1 MKIIL
6 ASGSPR
12 RREILGALGLEFEII
27 VPDVDES
34 SDITDPAELVKQL
47 SLRKAQAVR
56 SILAERGEDVSD
68 TLIIASDTIVWC
80 EREVLGK
87 PIDRADAG
95 RMIRMLSGREHSV
108 FSGVALCCG
117 EKSCADFERTKVH
130 FADVSE
136 SALERYLDSCKYLDK
151 AGAYAIQE
159 MAALFIR
166 GIEGDYLNVVGLPVR
181 RLYELMRD
189 EFGIDMQGLCNKKAD
204 I

>member
-12 RREILGALGLEFEII
+12 RREILSALGMEFEIS

-34 SDITDPAELVKQL
+34 SDVKHPAELVKQL

-56 SILAERGEDVSD
+56 DMLISRGEDTSD
-68 TLIIASDTIVWC
+68 TLIIASDTVVWC
-80 EREVLGK
+80 RDEILGK
-87 PIDRADAG
+87 PCDRADAA
-95 RMIRMLSGREHSV
+95 RMIKMLSGREHSV
-108 FSGVALCCG
+108 FSGVALCLG
-117 EKSCADFERTKVH
+117 NRSCADFERTKVH
-130 FADVSE
+130 FADVDE
-136 SALERYLDSCKYLDK
+136 SSIERYLDSCKYLDK

-159 MAALFIR
+159 AAALFIR

-189 EFGIDMQGLCNKKAD
+189 ELGIDMQGLCNKKS
-204 I
+204 

>member
-12 RREILGALGLEFEII
+12 RREILCALGLEFEII

-34 SDITDPAELVKQL
+34 SDIKDPAELVKQL
-47 SLRKAQAVR
+47 SLRKARAVR
-56 SILAERGEDVSD
+56 DMLKQRDEDIAD

-80 EREVLGK
+80 GGEVLGK
-87 PIDRADAG
+87 PCDRADAH
-95 RMIRMLSGREHSV
+95 RMIKMLSGREHSV
-108 FSGVALCCG
+108 FSGVALCYG
-117 EKSCADFERTKVH
+117 ERSCADFERTSVH

-136 SALERYLDSCKYLDK
+136 SALELYLDNCKYLDK

-159 MAALFIR
+159 AAALFIR

-189 EFGIDMQGLCNKKAD
+189 EFGIDMQGLCNSCIK
-204 I
+204 

>member
-12 RREILGALGLEFEII
+12 RREILSTLGLEFEII

-34 SDITDPAELVKQL
+34 SDMTDPAELVKQL

-56 SILAERGEDVSD
+56 DMLTERGVDVSD
-68 TLIIASDTIVWC
+68 TLIIASDTVVWC
-80 EREVLGK
+80 GGEVLGK
-87 PIDRADAG
+87 PCDRADAA
-95 RMIRMLSGREHSV
+95 RMMRMLSGRDHSV
-108 FSGVALCCG
+108 FSGVALCFG
-117 EKSCADFERTKVH
+117 ERCCADFERTRVH

-181 RLYELMRD
+181 RLYELLRD
-189 EFGIDMQGLCNKKAD
+189 GLGIDMQGLCVKK
-204 I
+204 

>member
-12 RREILGALGLEFEII
+12 RREILSALGMQFEII
-27 VPDVDES
+27 IPDVDES
-34 SDITDPAELVKQL
+34 SNVTDPAELVRQL

-56 SILAERGEDVSD
+56 DILISRGEDISD

-80 EREVLGK
+80 GGEVLGK
-87 PIDRADAG
+87 PCDRADAR
-95 RMIRMLSGREHSV
+95 RMIKMLSGREHSV

-117 EKSCADFERTKVH
+117 EQSCADFERTNVR
-130 FADVSE
+130 FAEVSE
-136 SALERYLDSCKYLDK
+136 SALELYLDSCAYLDK

-159 MAALFIR
+159 AAALFIR

-189 EFGIDMQGLCNKKAD
+189 EFGIDMQGLCVKK
-204 I
+204 

>member
-12 RREILGALGLEFEII
+12 RREILGALGMDFEII

-34 SDITDPAELVKQL
+34 SDVTDPAELVRQL

-56 SILAERGEDVSD
+56 DMLISRGEDVSN
-68 TLIIASDTIVWC
+68 TLIIASDTVVWC
-80 EREVLGK
+80 GGEVLGK
-87 PIDRADAG
+87 PHDRADAR
-95 RMIRMLSGREHSV
+95 RMIKMLSGREHSV
-108 FSGVALCCG
+108 FSGVALCHG
-117 EKSCADFERTKVH
+117 EHSCADFEQTKVH

-136 SALERYLDSCKYLDK
+136 SALEIYLDNCKYLDK

-159 MAALFIR
+159 AAALFIR

-189 EFGIDMQGLCNKKAD
+189 ELGIDMQGLCVVK
-204 I
+204 

>member
-12 RREILGALGLEFEII
+12 RREILCTLGLEFEII

-34 SDITDPAELVKQL
+34 SDVTDPAELVKQL

-56 SILAERGEDVSD
+56 DMLISRGENVSD

-80 EREVLGK
+80 GGEVLGK
-87 PIDRADAG
+87 PHDRTDAR
-95 RMIRMLSGREHSV
+95 RMMRMLSGREHSV
-108 FSGVALCCG
+108 FSGVALCYS
-117 EKSCADFERTKVH
+117 EHSCADFERTNVH
-130 FADVSE
+130 FAEISE
-136 SALERYLDSCKYLDK
+136 SALETYLDNCKYLDK

-159 MAALFIR
+159 AAALFIH

-189 EFGIDMQGLCNKKAD
+189 KFGIDMQGLCNSCIK
-204 I
+204 